1 MENETPKYLIFYF
14 EVFFLVPFYFN
25 QLNKIFDNKN
35 NPANT

>member
-1 MENETPKYLIFYF
+1 MEDETPKYLIFYF
-14 EVFFLVPFYFN
+14 EGGFFVPFHFN